1 MGIGEDPG
9 EPDKYNPD
17 IPRPTVL
24 EDSGVGA
31 ASPGAALLGT
41 PAPVPRITKSYIELP
56 ALSPSQGGASATS
69 TPAAPYGSSPAPDT
83 SIADATTSH

>member
-1 MGIGEDPG
+1 MGIGEEPG

-41 PAPVPRITKSYIELP
+41 PAPVPRITKSYIELL
-56 ALSPSQGGASATS
+56 ALSPSQGGGICHLNASGTLWFITS
-69 TPAAPYGSSPAPDT
+69 T
-83 SIADATTSH
+83 